1 MLCPDHMVDNMTA
14 RCVTPAVTKP
24 SLAPV
29 AVHKGGGVVDAAVR
43 AAGGGQGQQA
53 TAAAHPAP
61 THTADHLVILL
72 VLN

>member
-1 MLCPDHMVDNMTA
+1 MIDNMTA
-14 RCVTPAVTKP
+14 RCVAPAVTKP
-24 SLAPV
+24 SLATV